1 MFFVLFSRL
10 FYYDLLVVAFEST
23 TIWFSQSKVV
33 LLTDLPDLKKKKKST
48 KNVLEN
54 IVDEYGRDL

>member
-33 LLTDLPDLKKKKKST
+33 LLTDLPDLKKKST

-54 IVDEYGRDL
+54 IVDEYGHDL